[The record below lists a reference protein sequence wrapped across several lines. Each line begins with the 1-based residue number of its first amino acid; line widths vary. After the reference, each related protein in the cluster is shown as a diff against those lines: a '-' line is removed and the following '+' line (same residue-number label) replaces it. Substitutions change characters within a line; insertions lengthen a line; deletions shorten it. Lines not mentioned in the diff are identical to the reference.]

1 MEGNIAFIG
10 GIHGV
15 GKSSI
20 CKLNCIELNIEYL
33 SASKVIK
40 WGEIN
45 SDIKDKKV
53 DNIIMTQDLLMVGL
67 SKYLIDKKYYLLDGH
82 YCLLNSK
89 NEISDVPFDTFR
101 KMNLISLNII
111 LGEISEIK
119 MHLELRDGKI
129 YDYNLL
135 EKMQYQ
141 ELLYARKLSK
151 SFGINLNIGS
161 QNEYSEIIDSVSKS
175 IIFQTNNN

>member
-1 MEGNIAFIG
+1 
-10 GIHGV
+10 
-15 GKSSI
+15 
-20 CKLNCIELNIEYL
+20 
-33 SASKVIK
+33 
-40 WGEIN
+40 
-45 SDIKDKKV
+45 
-53 DNIIMTQDLLMVGL
+53 
-67 SKYLIDKKYYLLDGH
+67 
-82 YCLLNSK
+82 
-89 NEISDVPFDTFR
+89 
-101 KMNLISLNII
+101 MNLISLNII
-111 LGEISEIK
+111 LGDISEIK